1 MNNILDRKAC
11 YQAYVVLKEL
21 ELLDELPNK
30 VKTQI
35 ISNGDI
41 SDNSEKFSFDQSV
54 PLFEQIDYEKTKVLL
69 SYLYLKYINKNE
81 EEKNVLLEKYK
92 QNEINFQNEM
102 REKYSVAKLFK
113 KAEIKADDTTSEKK
127 EYTELVEYK
136 KANVFKKLFDRI
148 KSFINGMKN
157 KWENRDVVLR
167 PK

>member
-41 SDNSEKFSFDQSV
+41 SDNSEKFSLDQSV

-81 EEKNVLLEKYK
+81 EEKNALLEKYK

-113 KAEIKADDTTSEKK
+113 KAESEADDTTSKK
-127 EYTELVEYK
+127 TEYTELVEYK

-148 KSFINGMKN
+148 KSFINGMK
-157 KWENRDVVLR
+157 K
-167 PK
+167 K